1 MYGDIQEE
9 QNMIRTFEGGKLKP
23 DCFSEPRL
31 QALPAACG
39 VILVMLNRFH
49 NYVVEQLAT
58 INENGRFTKPQ
69 DSQLS
74 VDEAKKA
81 WAMYDNDLFQTGRLI
96 TCGLYI
102 NITLYDY
109 LRTIVN
115 LNRTNS
121 TWCLDPR
128 VRMGEH
134 ETTPSGLGNQC
145 SVEFNLSYRWHS
157 TISQKDEKWTEEAY
171 EELVGKAGKDASVQ
185 ELLGA
190 LGEYGKRLNPDP
202 AKRTFSQLKRQ
213 ADGTFKDE
221 ELVAIL
227 TDAIENVSGSFG
239 ARNVPKVLR
248 AVEILGIEQAR
259 RWNVGTLNEFRKFF
273 DLKPYRSFEE
283 INSNPEVA
291 DQLRHLYEKPD
302 YVELYPGI
310 VAEEAK
316 EPMVPGVGIAPGYT
330 ISRAVLSD
338 AVALVRGDRFYT
350 VGFSQTPWEWMELN
364 SDSRRIIMPET

>member
-1 MYGDIQEE
+1 
-9 QNMIRTFEGGKLKP
+9 MIRTFEGGKLKP

-39 VILVMLNRFH
+39 IILVMLNRFH
-49 NYVVEQLAT
+49 NYVVEQLAA

-69 DSQLS
+69 DDQLS
-74 VDEAKKA
+74 AEEAKKA
-81 WAMYDNDLFQTGRLI
+81 WAKYDNDLFQTGRLI
-96 TCGLYI
+96 TCGLFI

-157 TISQKDEKWTEEAY
+157 TISQKDEKWTEEVY
-171 EELVGKAGKDASVQ
+171 EELVGKPGEDASVQ

-190 LGEYGKRLNPDP
+190 LGEYGKHLNPDP
-202 AKRTFSQLKRQ
+202 EKRTFSQLKRQ

-227 TDAIENVSGSFG
+227 TDAIESVSGSFG

-259 RWNVGTLNEFRKFF
+259 RWNVGSLNEFRKFF
-273 DLKPYRSFEE
+273 GLKSYQSFEE
-283 INSNPEVA
+283 INSDPEVA
-291 DQLRHLYEKPD
+291 DRLRHLYEKPD

-350 VGFSQTPWEWMELN
+350 VGASQIPWEWMKLN
-364 SDSRRIIMPET
+364 SDSRRTIMPGT